1 MAEKTV
7 LVVDDAMFMRKMLSD
22 ILNKADYKV
31 VAEAADGK
39 EAFIKYKEHK
49 PDFVTM
55 DITMSPVNGIEG
67 CQLII
72 EEDPDA
78 KILMVSA
85 MGQESMVI
93 NAIKAGAKGFIVKPF
108 DGPKVISELE
118 KIVKWGIWKK
128 YII

>member
-1 MAEKTV
+1 MAGKTV

-22 ILNKADYKV
+22 ILNKAGYDV

-39 EAFIKYKEHK
+39 EALTKYKEHK
-49 PDFVTM
+49 PDVVTM
-55 DITMSPVNGIEG
+55 DITMSPVNGIDG
-67 CQLII
+67 CRLIR
-72 EEDPDA
+72 EEDPEA
-78 KILMVSA
+78 KVLMVSA
-85 MGQESMVI
+85 MGQETMVI

-108 DGPKVISELE
+108 DGPKVINEIQ

>member
-1 MAEKTV
+1 LIKSRRDNMAGKTV

-22 ILNKADYKV
+22 ILNKAGYDV

-39 EAFIKYKEHK
+39 EALTKYKEHR
-49 PDFVTM
+49 PDVVTM
-55 DITMSPVNGIEG
+55 DITMSPVNGIDG
-67 CQLII
+67 CRLIK
-72 EEDPDA
+72 EEDSEA

-108 DGPKVISELE
+108 DGPKVINEIQ
-118 KIVKWGIWKK
+118 KIVK
-128 YII
+128 

>member
-1 MAEKTV
+1 MTEKTV

-22 ILNKADYKV
+22 ILNKSGYKV

-39 EAFIKYKEHK
+39 EAFSKYKEHQ
-49 PDFVTM
+49 PDIVTM
-55 DITMSPVNGIEG
+55 DITMSPVNGIDG
-67 CQLII
+67 CRLII
-72 EEDPDA
+72 EEYPDA

-108 DGPKVISELE
+108 DGPKVINELQ
-118 KIVKWGIWKK
+118 KLVKWGIWKK

>member
-1 MAEKTV
+1 MAGKTV

-22 ILNKADYKV
+22 ILNKAGYDV

-39 EAFIKYKEHK
+39 EALTKYKEHK
-49 PDFVTM
+49 PDVVTM
-55 DITMSPVNGIEG
+55 DITMSPVNGIDG
-67 CQLII
+67 CRLIK
-72 EEDPDA
+72 EVDSEA

-108 DGPKVISELE
+108 DGPKVINEIQ

>member
-1 MAEKTV
+1 LIKSRRVDMANKTV

-22 ILNKADYKV
+22 ILSKAGYDV
-31 VAEAADGK
+31 VGEAADGK
-39 EAFIKYKEHK
+39 EALARYKEHR
-49 PDFVTM
+49 PDIVTM
-55 DITMSPVNGIEG
+55 DITMSPVNGIDG
-67 CQLII
+67 CRLIT

-108 DGPKVISELE
+108 DGPKVINEIQ
-118 KIVKWGIWKK
+118 KIVK
-128 YII
+128 

>member
-1 MAEKTV
+1 MAGKTV

-22 ILNKADYKV
+22 ILNKAGYDV

-39 EAFIKYKEHK
+39 EALTKYKEHK
-49 PDFVTM
+49 PDVVTM
-55 DITMSPVNGIEG
+55 DITMSPVNGIDG
-67 CQLII
+67 CRLIK
-72 EEDPDA
+72 EVDSEA

-108 DGPKVISELE
+108 DGPKVINEIQ
-118 KIVKWGIWKK
+118 KIVK
-128 YII
+128 